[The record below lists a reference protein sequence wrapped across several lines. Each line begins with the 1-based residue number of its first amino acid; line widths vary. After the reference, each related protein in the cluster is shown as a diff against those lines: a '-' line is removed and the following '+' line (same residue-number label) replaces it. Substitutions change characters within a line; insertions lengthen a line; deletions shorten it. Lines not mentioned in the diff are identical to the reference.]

1 MTAQMILAPLVAQA
15 ALTFYLMAGM
25 MLLRRRAVMEKK
37 VKPKD
42 LLIRAGG
49 NPWPPRVAQFG
60 DAYLNSFELP
70 ILFYVVM
77 ILAFITRTAD
87 LLFVLLA
94 WVFVALR
101 VTQAIV
107 HTTSNI
113 RKYRSN
119 AFRAGAAVLLAMW
132 VLFAIRFFLA

>member
-1 MTAQMILAPLVAQA
+1 MTAQMILAPLVAQV

-25 MLLRRRAVMEKK
+25 ILLRRRAVAEKR
-37 VKPKD
+37 VNPKN
-42 LLIRAGG
+42 LLIRGG
-49 NPWPPRVAQFG
+49 DSPWPPRVAQFG
-60 DAYLNSFELP
+60 DAYQNCFELP

-101 VTQAIV
+101 ATQAIV
-107 HTTSNI
+107 HTTTNI

-119 AFRAGAAVLLAMW
+119 AFRAGAVVLMAMW
-132 VLFAIRFFLA
+132 ILFAIRFFLA